1 MVNGTCE
8 GTELV
13 TELTTHSTGGS
24 ERWGSVVVGV
34 LALQGDFAE
43 HASAVKRVGAEVLEV
58 RTVEQLDRVDG
69 LIIPGGESTT
79 IARLLI
85 AYGLREPVIER
96 ARAGLPIWGT
106 CAGAIL
112 LAEEIVTLDRPGL
125 HLMPMTVE
133 RNAYGRQI
141 DSFEAD
147 LPSGELGG
155 GPLHAIFIRA
165 PRIRSVAEGVEVLLR
180 LGPEREHEPVAV
192 QWDSLMATTF
202 HPELTEDG
210 RLHER
215 FIRMCEA
222 YAAADASRS
231 AAAAAGRSAPAA
243 AGGSG

>member
-1 MVNGTCE
+1 M
-8 GTELV
+8 
-13 TELTTHSTGGS
+13 TELTTHSAGGA
-24 ERWGSVVVGV
+24 ERSGSVVVGV

-43 HASAVKRVGAEVLEV
+43 HAAAVGRVGADVLEV
-58 RTVEQLDRVDG
+58 RTVEQLHRVDG

-79 IARLLI
+79 IARLMI
-85 AYGLREPVIER
+85 AYGLREPIIER
-96 ARAGLPIWGT
+96 GREGLPIWGT

-147 LPSGELGG
+147 LSSGALGG

-165 PRIRSVAEGVEVLLR
+165 PRIRSVAEDVEVLLR
-180 LGPEREHEPVAV
+180 LGAEQGHEPVAV

-202 HPELTEDG
+202 HPELTEDN

-215 FIRMCEA
+215 FVGMCEA
-222 YAAADASRS
+222 YASAKTSRSATKAAGRS
-231 AAAAAGRSAPAA
+231 AAAAAG
-243 AGGSG
+243 GSG

>member
-1 MVNGTCE
+1 MVNGTRE
-8 GTELV
+8 GMELV
-13 TELTTHSTGGS
+13 TELTTHSTGGA
-24 ERWGSVVVGV
+24 ERSGSVVVGV

-43 HASAVKRVGAEVLEV
+43 HAAALGRVGADVLEV
-58 RTVEQLDRVDG
+58 RTVEELKRVDG

-79 IARLLI
+79 IARLMI
-85 AYGLREPVIER
+85 AYGLREPIIER

-125 HLMPMTVE
+125 NLVPMTVE

-147 LPSGELGG
+147 LSSRELGG

-180 LGPEREHEPVAV
+180 LGAEQEHEPVAV
-192 QWDSLMATTF
+192 QCDSLMATTF
-202 HPELTEDG
+202 HPELTDDT

-215 FIRMCEA
+215 FVGMCEA

-231 AAAAAGRSAPAA
+231 VPAA

>member
-1 MVNGTCE
+1 MVNGTRE
-8 GTELV
+8 GMELM
-13 TELTTHSTGGS
+13 TELTTHSAGGA
-24 ERWGSVVVGV
+24 ERSGSVVVGV

-43 HASAVKRVGAEVLEV
+43 HAAAVRRAGAGVLEV
-58 RTVEQLDRVDG
+58 RTVQQLNRVDG

-79 IARLLI
+79 IARLMI
-85 AYGLREPVIER
+85 AYGLREPIIER
-96 ARAGLPIWGT
+96 GRAGLPIWGT

-133 RNAYGRQI
+133 RNAFGRQI

-165 PRIRSVAEGVEVLLR
+165 PRIRSVGEGVEVLLR
-180 LGPEREHEPVAV
+180 LEAEHEPVAV

-215 FIRMCEA
+215 FVGMCEA
-222 YAAADASRS
+222 YASADASRS